1 MSYRKLCPSGQWR
14 TTLHGTLAAL
24 LLAAFGATST
34 VKAQSGPTTRPIERM
49 QEQAPELPEE
59 PAGEIPIEL
68 PPFPRAENMMEL
80 DRNRFEGGVRVFLD
94 SEALSQP
101 APDVVRYTMLLV
113 SPEGTGN
120 LFYESINCD
129 RDEWRSLAFGTRDGG
144 FEAIRQPRWRTL
156 DAGASTGH
164 RRALARYYVCSLGR
178 RLADRAED
186 LRRRLL
192 RPGVASESEY
202 STRLDR

>member
-1 MSYRKLCPSGQWR
+1 MSPDR
-14 TTLHGTLAAL
+14 GTGGRWPERRRLRVAL
-24 LLAAFGATST
+24 LLAACIAAPMCS
-34 VKAQSGPTTRPIERM
+34 AQSGPTTRPIERM

-68 PPFPRAENMMEL
+68 PPFPRADNMVEL
-80 DRNRFEGGVRVFLD
+80 DRNRFQGGVRVFLD

-101 APDVVRYTMLLV
+101 APDVVRYTILLV
-113 SPEGTGN
+113 SPGGTGN

-129 RDEWRSLAFGTRDGG
+129 RDEWRTLAFGTRDGG

-164 RRALARYYVCSLGR
+164 RRALARYYVCSLSR

-186 LRRRLL
+186 LRRRLR
-192 RPGVASESEY
+192 RPGVAPESDY
-202 STRLDR
+202 STRLNR

>member
-1 MSYRKLCPSGQWR
+1 MSPERPASGRWR
-14 TTLHGTLAAL
+14 ERRGPLAL
-24 LLAAFGATST
+24 LLLAIGVAAPEGA
-34 VKAQSGPTTRPIERM
+34 AQAQLTTRPIERM
-49 QEQAPELPEE
+49 QEQAPEPPEE
-59 PAGEIPIEL
+59 DAGESPVEL
-68 PPFPRAENMMEL
+68 PAFPRAESMVEL
-80 DRNRFEGGVRVFLD
+80 DRGLFDGGVRIFLD

-101 APDVVRYTMLLV
+101 APGVVRYTMLLV
-113 SPEGTGN
+113 SSEGSGN

-129 RDEWRSLAFGTRDGG
+129 RDEWRTLAFGTREGG

-164 RRALARYYVCSLGR
+164 RRALARYYVCILER

-192 RPGVASESEY
+192 GPGSASES
-202 STRLDR
+202 RHGGRWKR

>member
-1 MSYRKLCPSGQWR
+1 MNPDRDTHGQWPER
-14 TTLHGTLAAL
+14 RGLLVAL
-24 LLAAFGATST
+24 LLAAFNATST
-34 VKAQSGPTTRPIERM
+34 VEAQSDLTVRPIERM
-49 QEQAPELPEE
+49 QDEAPELPEE
-59 PAGEIPIEL
+59 PAGEIATEL
-68 PPFPRAENMMEL
+68 PPFPRAENMVEL
-80 DRNRFEGGVRVFLD
+80 DRGLFEGGVRVFLD

-101 APDVVRYTMLLV
+101 APDVVRYTILLV
-113 SPEGTGN
+113 SSAGMGN

-129 RDEWRSLAFGTRDGG
+129 RDEWRTLAFGTRAGG

-192 RPGVASESEY
+192 KPGPASGSAY
-202 STRLDR
+202 GTHRNR

>member
-1 MSYRKLCPSGQWR
+1 MNPDHGTDGQWKER
-14 TTLHGTLAAL
+14 RATLVAL
-24 LLAAFGATST
+24 LLATCIAAPT
-34 VKAQSGPTTRPIERM
+34 VSAQSDLTTRPIERM

-59 PAGEIPIEL
+59 PAGAIPIEL
-68 PPFPRAENMMEL
+68 PAFPRAENMVEL
-80 DRNRFEGGVRVFLD
+80 DRDRFEGGVRVFLD
-94 SEALSQP
+94 AEALSQP

-113 SPEGTGN
+113 SSKGLGN

-129 RDEWRSLAFGTRDGG
+129 RDEWRTLAFGTRDGG
-144 FEAIRQPRWRTL
+144 FEAIRQPQWRTL

-164 RRALARYYVCSLGR
+164 RRALARYYVCSMGR

-192 RPGVASESEY
+192 KPGSASASVY
-202 STRLDR
+202 STHWNR